1 LERGLWDAAEGV
13 DSLQLHVS
21 RSRGKTRQK
30 TKTSLTED
38 EDDDM
43 GEDVITQEP
52 HGGVPDETPQQFFMR
67 VQLYVA
73 VHLSRAPNSKRD
85 HYKDALVYQA
95 RKNLISEFLKATL
108 LRKCQNS
115 DCSR

>member
-1 LERGLWDAAEGV
+1 MSAEAEGKLGRKRRRV
-13 DSLQLHVS
+13 SL
-21 RSRGKTRQK
+21 KMKMMTW
-30 TKTSLTED
+30 
-38 EDDDM
+38 